1 MSSVLTIPYYGPHR
15 QQQLPLLSTYCILS
29 PVPSGF
35 GCIISFHFHSHL
47 KMKVPCSQPPP
58 GRHTQPCGSAFPARP
73 PVVH

>member
-1 MSSVLTIPYYGPHR
+1 MSSVLTIPYYRPHR

-47 KMKVPCSQPPP
+47 KMKVTTVPIGQM
-58 GRHTQPCGSAFPARP
+58 RKHL
-73 PVVH
+73 